1 MSLSSMFVSNQR
13 FFFLQSGLS
22 NSTTLLQLFASLFF
36 QSIFPY
42 NWASFR
48 RKLFPATNFWLSK
61 LELLNW
67 MNDSVLFRLN
77 SPHFSSWNIIQYSRY
92 TKKTKLATFIW
103 AQHRVGICLSF
114 LDRLNSH
121 VHMWNVNVKL
131 YQYPESNNQNDSKI
145 R

>member
-1 MSLSSMFVSNQR
+1 MFVSNQR
-13 FFFLQSGLS
+13 FFFYNLVFPI
-22 NSTTLLQLFASLFF
+22 LLHCSKKLFASLFF

-48 RKLFPATNFWLSK
+48 RNFPATNFWLSK

-92 TKKTKLATFIW
+92 KKKTKLATFIW